1 MPLRGSFVFPDAQLP
16 PPGSAGHCWVF
27 VMKREKSAVRVATIG
42 FAGKSAE
49 NFFDLLKGAQVR
61 TVLDIRLNNTSQ
73 LAGFAKK
80 QDLPYFLD
88 RLCNA
93 AYVEMPEL
101 APEPDLLKRYQGKQL
116 SWEHFTAEY
125 LALIAKR
132 RVESNLDID
141 LFQSAC
147 LLCSEH
153 LPHRC
158 HRSLAVEY
166 LNTQWN
172 SRLAVT
178 HLS

>member
-1 MPLRGSFVFPDAQLP
+1 
-16 PPGSAGHCWVF
+16 
-27 VMKREKSAVRVATIG
+27 MKRENNAVRVATIG
-42 FAGKSAE
+42 FAGKSAQ

-88 RLCNA
+88 TLCNA

-101 APEPDLLKRYQGKQL
+101 APEPDLLKRYQRKQL
-116 SWEHFTAEY
+116 SWADFTAQYVE
-125 LALIAKR
+125 LIAKR
-132 RVESNLDID
+132 RVESNLDIG
-141 LFQSAC
+141 LFDSAC

-153 LPHRC
+153 LPHQC

-166 LNTQWN
+166 LNSRWN
-172 SRLAVT
+172 GRLTIT
-178 HLS
+178 HLF

>member
-1 MPLRGSFVFPDAQLP
+1 
-16 PPGSAGHCWVF
+16 
-27 VMKREKSAVRVATIG
+27 MKRENKALQVATIG
-42 FAGKSAE
+42 FTGKDAQT
-49 NFFDLLKGAQVR
+49 FFDLLKSAKVR

-88 RLCNA
+88 KLCDA

-101 APEPDLLKRYQGKQL
+101 APEPDLFKRYQAKQL
-116 SWEHFTAEY
+116 AWDEFTAEY
-125 LALIAKR
+125 VELIAKR

-141 LFQSAC
+141 LFHSAC

-153 LPHRC
+153 LPHHC
-158 HRSLAVEY
+158 HRRLAVEY
-166 LNTQWN
+166 LNSQWN
-172 SRLAVT
+172 SRMTIT

>member
-1 MPLRGSFVFPDAQLP
+1 M
-16 PPGSAGHCWVF
+16 AGLLFFRALKRRCWVF
-27 VMKREKSAVRVATIG
+27 VMKRENSAVRVATIG
-42 FAGKSAE
+42 FAGKSAQS
-49 NFFDLLKGAQVR
+49 FFDLLKNAQVR

-101 APEPDLLKRYQGKQL
+101 APEPDLLKRYQAKQL
-116 SWEHFTAEY
+116 AWDAFTAEY
-125 LALIAKR
+125 VELIARR
-132 RVESNLDID
+132 RVESNLDVD
-141 LFQSAC
+141 LFHSAC

-166 LNTQWN
+166 LNAQWN
-172 SRLAVT
+172 SRLTIT
-178 HLS
+178 HLT